1 MRTTWTRRGLLTGM
15 GLLFL
20 LSFGLPAVGE
30 WGRPDG
36 DRMHGLGAL
45 LGALLLLSHPSLDEG
60 RDLFLV
66 ALSAQSNLF
75 FVWGWLSLAV
85 RPTRLGG
92 CGDALLMAW
101 GLFSLV
107 LALMPLFCWGAK
119 ELLVGYYLWVLV
131 IGLLT
136 AWLCWLGARRHE
148 AAPGA
153 AVAEG
158 PREGRVLS
166 A

>member
-1 MRTTWTRRGLLTGM
+1 
-15 GLLFL
+15 
-20 LSFGLPAVGE
+20 
-30 WGRPDG
+30 
-36 DRMHGLGAL
+36 L
-45 LGALLLLSHPSLDEG
+45 LGALVLLLLPSLDEG
-60 RDLFLV
+60 PDLFLV
-66 ALSAQSNLF
+66 ALIALSAQSNLF

-92 CGDALLMAW
+92 RGDALLMAW

-107 LALMPLFCWGAK
+107 LALMPLFCLGAK

-148 AAPGA
+148 ATPGT
-153 AVAEG
+153 AVVDG
-158 PREGRVLS
+158 PREGRLLPRE
-166 A
+166 AAAECDR